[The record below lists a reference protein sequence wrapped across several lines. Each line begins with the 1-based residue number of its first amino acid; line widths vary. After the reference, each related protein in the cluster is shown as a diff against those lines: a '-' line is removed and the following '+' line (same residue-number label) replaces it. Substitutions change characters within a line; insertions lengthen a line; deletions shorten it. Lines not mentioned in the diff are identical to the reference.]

1 MTNRILSTLVLLC
14 TLASLDVK
22 AQSDDHNYI
31 VKSSMQDEQGKNS
44 VVTVEYYD
52 GLGRKEQVVTN
63 GVKPGYPTK
72 TLLSRTIYD
81 DRGNEWKKF
90 LPVPTTGL
98 DYQTNI
104 SYKHDDSK
112 VLSAITYD
120 ALDRPV
126 FATTPGSDMGGKGK
140 KHEFLANKT
149 NSVKKYTVSDDGTLA
164 QKDYYLEGAL
174 SWERITD
181 EDNNATD
188 MFNSIFGGF

>member
-1 MTNRILSTLVLLC
+1 MANKILSILLILC
-14 TLASLDVK
+14 TLSSLDAK
-22 AQSDDHNYI
+22 AQSDDNNYVI
-31 VKSSMQDEQGKNS
+31 KSSMLDEQRQN
-44 VVTVEYYD
+44 VVTTVEYYD
-52 GLGRKEQVVTN
+52 GLGCKEQVVSN
-63 GVKPGYPTK
+63 GVKPENPSK

-104 SYKHDDSK
+104 SYKYDDSK
-112 VLSAITYD
+112 ALSAITYD
-120 ALDRPV
+120 SLDRPV

-140 KHEFLANKT
+140 KHEFLANKA
-149 NSVKKYTVSDDGTLA
+149 NSVKKYTVSDDGSLA